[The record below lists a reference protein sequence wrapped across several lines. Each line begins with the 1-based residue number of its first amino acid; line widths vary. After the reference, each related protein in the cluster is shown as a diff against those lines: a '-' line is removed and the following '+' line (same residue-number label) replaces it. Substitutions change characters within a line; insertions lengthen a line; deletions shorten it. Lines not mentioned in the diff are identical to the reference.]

1 MANSLSSLVYAVG
14 NRLLYVPLLTG
25 ASGKGRPIWD
35 DEDPV
40 AKTRKRR
47 RNLRDRERENRL
59 TNPFSY
65 TGLTIRF
72 IALCLVLAASAAIQV
87 RYSLDFTSLS
97 VLRPWFLAC
106 TGINDQTGGVMS
118 LLFSCVSV
126 PSLSWFR
133 RSSSRPPVDPGLCT
147 CSSSPPRCIWA
158 HSWVSSQP
166 TPF

>member
-59 TNPFSY
+59 ANPFSY
-65 TGLTIRF
+65 TGTIRF
-72 IALCLVLAASAAIQV
+72 IALCLVLAARVAIQV

-106 TGINDQTGGVMS
+106 TGINDQTGG
-118 LLFSCVSV
+118 
-126 PSLSWFR
+126 
-133 RSSSRPPVDPGLCT
+133 
-147 CSSSPPRCIWA
+147 
-158 HSWVSSQP
+158 
-166 TPF
+166 